1 MKESY
6 IEDLGSRQ
14 GCDPAGESPAMLI
27 VRVEHVA
34 TPHPGP
40 GNRPGDAWCE
50 RPGRLVVRGP
60 RRWEQPGGLASASTA
75 VSRRGGRLVLTNT
88 VRAEARTGLGKIRPS
103 GI

>member
-1 MKESY
+1 MQVLY
-6 IEDLGSRQ
+6 IEDLGSSRQ

-50 RPGRLVVRGP
+50 RPGRLAVSLP
-60 RRWEQPGGLASASTA
+60 LRWEQPGGLASAGA
-75 VSRRGGRLVLTNT
+75 RR
-88 VRAEARTGLGKIRPS
+88 
-103 GI
+103 